1 MRILHIV
8 RNALTFAE
16 TKDFLAVLVCCPR
29 WHKVAQSVL
38 WRDIVLTTPS
48 MIACF
53 LSKVSPECAVLI
65 HSLTLHINRICS
77 SRETASSGSNALS
90 CSLQGLARNVFLMTR
105 LTTLSVILYAALPTW
120 MIPAGTWLRRTDLIA
135 LLKSLPACC
144 VNLEINTGGV
154 DWCRE
159 NAHLCPIIAD
169 MMIRMQ
175 HVKLQLKH
183 ICESVFLDTSSE
195 SEFVFAP
202 RLRTLVISTDVACM
216 QPSVRCERTS
226 LGSRPIPI
234 CPLQPIISAV
244 RDANQKK
251 SFPVAARLKVFDILY
266 VNGLG
271 S

>member
-8 RNALTFAE
+8 RNDLTFAE

-53 LSKVSPECAVLI
+53 LSKLTPECAVFI
-65 HSLTLHINRICS
+65 HSLTLHINRISS
-77 SRETASSGSNALS
+77 SRVTASSGSNALF

-175 HVKLQLKH
+175 HVKLKLKH
-183 ICESVFLDTSSE
+183 VCESVFLDTSSE
-195 SEFVFAP
+195 SEFCVCP
-202 RLRTLVISTDVACM
+202 ST
-216 QPSVRCERTS
+216 PEFS
-226 LGSRPIPI
+226 
-234 CPLQPIISAV
+234 
-244 RDANQKK
+244 
-251 SFPVAARLKVFDILY
+251 Y
-266 VNGLG
+266 
-271 S
+271 